1 MAPEGTGTPSD
12 ASASGSSLA
21 RDLVLIL
28 VLGVVG
34 AAVVAGF
41 ATYRIWSQGARDEQ
55 RPVDAIVVLGAAQY
69 DGRPS
74 PVFAARI
81 DHAIELWKDGI
92 APWLVVTGGKQDGD
106 RATEAETARIYA
118 IANGVRED
126 AILVEDRSRSTSESL
141 AGVAELLRARGL
153 DQVVV
158 VSDPTHMLRSLR
170 IATDH
175 GLVAYGSPTR
185 TSPVDQEL
193 ERRLRATIHE
203 LGALA
208 MYFFGGDGQQS

>member
-21 RDLVLIL
+21 RDFVLIL

>member
-1 MAPEGTGTPSD
+1 MTPGD
-12 ASASGSSLA
+12 TSASGPSFV

-28 VLGVVG
+28 ILGAVG

-81 DHAIELWKDGI
+81 DHAIELWKEGI

-106 RATEAETARIYA
+106 RATEAEAARTYA

-126 AILVEDRSRSTSESL
+126 AILVEDQSRSTSESL
-141 AGVAELLRARGL
+141 AGVAGLLRARAL

-158 VSDPTHMLRSLR
+158 VSDPTHMLRALR

-185 TSPVDQEL
+185 TSPVDEQL
-193 ERRLRATIHE
+193 ERRLRATVHE

-208 MYFFGGDGQQS
+208 MYFFRGDGQPS